1 MKDLSNISNY
11 LKEKKDLKEK
21 YDQLY
26 TELNVKYQIDQY
38 LLLKKYEIT
47 FAGWN
52 SQRESIRQYLNEK
65 EDKKV
70 QEIKYKEKELKEN
83 RKEPSQIE
91 KVKKDIYAA
100 KEELKHIRA
109 LIEILSDFIDKKG
122 LKEAEINGGNLPK
135 NK

>member
-47 FAGWN
+47 FAG
-52 SQRESIRQYLNEK
+52 
-65 EDKKV
+65 
-70 QEIKYKEKELKEN
+70 
-83 RKEPSQIE
+83 
-91 KVKKDIYAA
+91 
-100 KEELKHIRA
+100 
-109 LIEILSDFIDKKG
+109 
-122 LKEAEINGGNLPK
+122 
-135 NK
+135 

>member
-70 QEIKYKEKELKEN
+70 QEIKCEEKELKEN
-83 RKEPSQIE
+83 REEPSRME
-91 KVKKDIYAA
+91 KVKKDVCAA
-100 KEELKHIRA
+100 KEELKRVRA
-109 LIEILSDFIDKKG
+109 LVEVVSGFVDEKG
-122 LKEAEINGGNLPK
+122 LKEAEINGGGLN
-135 NK
+135 NY

>member
-1 MKDLSNISNY
+1 MLD
-11 LKEKKDLKEK
+11 D
-21 YDQLY
+21 
-26 TELNVKYQIDQY
+26 
-38 LLLKKYEIT
+38 
-47 FAGWN
+47 

>member
-70 QEIKYKEKELKEN
+70 QQIKYKEKELKEN

>member
-109 LIEILSDFIDKKG
+109 LMEILSDFIDKKG

>member
-70 QEIKYKEKELKEN
+70 Q
-83 RKEPSQIE
+83 
-91 KVKKDIYAA
+91 
-100 KEELKHIRA
+100 
-109 LIEILSDFIDKKG
+109 
-122 LKEAEINGGNLPK
+122 
-135 NK
+135 

>member
-109 LIEILSDFIDKKG
+109 LIEIVSDFIDKKG